1 MRDRDHPSPTD
12 LDLVTS
18 ERPARILAFLF
29 LAVAPCP
36 LIGHFLFLAVLT
48 PEPRLT
54 VSLKQIALL
63 TVLYAGTGLLFTR
76 MRWPSTDPRLV
87 IAVPGLSLAALL
99 GTVLVIGTHTPDDVA
114 IFLAGATLIPISVG
128 LTQRR
133 GHAAVAAGLTV
144 LGTVAVAQARSGV
157 HADQI
162 VAFTSFV
169 ASAVA
174 GETVAQGRHRY
185 RSALN
190 DLSRLAYA
198 TQRIS
203 AAETPTAAYDLAT
216 EASRELTRAR
226 AAALVSRASGSI
238 EVLSQSPGPE
248 SWRTEDLTTLAEGAW
263 DSRWTR
269 ELATEPAGAAMTVL
283 GGRTGGQLWLE
294 LLTQGLSEH
303 VMRLEL
309 VDRLKREALSDAL
322 TGIGNR
328 RAAMLALAALSPDDA
343 IVLIDLDHFKRVN
356 DVHGHDAGDLELQSL
371 GRFLAESVRH
381 DDRVF
386 RFGGEEFL
394 MLLAAGD
401 SAALITRLQ
410 ADWAARGQ
418 LTTLSA
424 GHAVHRLGAEPRGT
438 LKRADE
444 ALYRAK
450 NAGRNRVEFA
460 A

>member
-1 MRDRDHPSPTD
+1 MRDTTPPTD
-12 LDLVTS
+12 FDLVSS

-29 LAVAPCP
+29 IALAPCP
-36 LIGHFLFLAVLT
+36 LLGHLLI
-48 PEPRLT
+48 PDPRRGA
-54 VSLKQIALL
+54 SLEQIAAL
-63 TVLYAGTGLLFTR
+63 TVLYAVTGILFSR
-76 MRWPSTDPRLV
+76 MRWRSTDPRLV

-99 GTVLVIGTHTPDDVA
+99 GTIMIMGVSHNPNDVA
-114 IFLAGATLIPISVG
+114 TYMAGAILIPISVG

-133 GHAAVAAGLTV
+133 GHATVAAALTV
-144 LGTVAVAQARSGV
+144 LGTVAIADARSGV
-157 HADQI
+157 ETDQI

-185 RSALN
+185 RSALHG
-190 DLSRLAYA
+190 LAQLAYS

-203 AAETPTAAYDLAT
+203 ASESPEAAFALA
-216 EASRELTRAR
+216 ASAARELSGAR
-226 AAALVSRASGSI
+226 GAAVVSTMRDSI
-238 EVLSQSPGPE
+238 DVLAHSPQRDAWSLP
-248 SWRTEDLTTLAEGAW
+248 DLHTLLEGRW
-263 DSRWTR
+263 DARWTR
-269 ELATEPAGAAMTVL
+269 ELTASPTGRSITVL
-283 GGRTGGQLWLE
+283 GGRAQGGELRLD
-294 LLTQGLSEH
+294 LLTQALSEH
-303 VMRLEL
+303 LMRLEL
-309 VDRLKREALSDAL
+309 VEKLQREALSDAL

-328 RAAMLALAALSPDDA
+328 RAAMNELGVLTPDHA
-343 IVLIDLDHFKRVN
+343 IVLIDLDHFKQVN

-371 GRFLAESVRH
+371 GTFLSEQVRH
-381 DDRVF
+381 GDRVF

-394 MLLAAGD
+394 MLLSSGD

-410 ADWAARGQ
+410 TDWAARGQ

-424 GHAVHRLGAEPRGT
+424 GHAVRRAGEDPRAT